1 VGDDNLSKSG
11 FIDPFQ
17 SKIIA
22 CATVIEEIIPIMPD
36 GLSCDVLDFGL
47 HIRPGELLEKLQKIV
62 DSLSSNIKTVI
73 LGYGLCSQAVVGL
86 MAKHCTL
93 VIPKVDDCISI
104 FLGSRTKYRD
114 ENRNVPGTYYLTKGW
129 LKTGGTPFHEY
140 DNIVKR
146 FGVEKARRIMN
157 SMLQNYTRLA
167 FINTGTIGLE
177 EYRSQAEDIAKRFN
191 LRYEEINGS
200 DVIIKKMVYGPWD
213 EDFLVVEPG
222 HTISF
227 LDFR

>member
-1 VGDDNLSKSG
+1 VNHDNQSKSG

-22 CATVIEEIIPIMPD
+22 CATVIEEIIPIMPA

-47 HIRPGELLEKLQKIV
+47 HIRPGELSKQLQNKI
-62 DSLSSNIKTVI
+62 DSLSNDIKTII

-86 MAKHCTL
+86 MAKNCTL
-93 VIPKVDDCISI
+93 VMPKVDDCISI

-140 DNIVKR
+140 DNM
-146 FGVEKARRIMN
+146 VESYGIEKTQRIIN
-157 SMLQNYTRLA
+157 SILKNYTRLA
-167 FINTGTIGLE
+167 FINTGTIALE
-177 EYRSQAEDIAKRFN
+177 EYRFQAKDIAKRFN
-191 LRYEEINGS
+191 LRYEEIGGS
-200 DVIIKKMVYGPWD
+200 DVIIRKMVYGPWD

>member
-1 VGDDNLSKSG
+1 
-11 FIDPFQ
+11 
-17 SKIIA
+17 
-22 CATVIEEIIPIMPD
+22 
-36 GLSCDVLDFGL
+36 
-47 HIRPGELLEKLQKIV
+47 
-62 DSLSSNIKTVI
+62 
-73 LGYGLCSQAVVGL
+73 
-86 MAKHCTL
+86 
-93 VIPKVDDCISI
+93 
-104 FLGSRTKYRD
+104 
-114 ENRNVPGTYYLTKGW
+114 
-129 LKTGGTPFHEY
+129 
-140 DNIVKR
+140 
-146 FGVEKARRIMN
+146 MN

-200 DVIIKKMVYGPWD
+200 DVIVRKMVYGPWD